1 LAGLAAGFSPLQ
13 LSVLSG
19 ILAGMFDPN
28 QSPEHLDQVRRTYLE
43 RSASRPSSK
52 LRRSPTEDEKSHQRA
67 SGRLR
72 TAAWR
77 STLDARKRPESDV
90 VGLSLLSAVAKWPK
104 GSSFDPASI
113 GIVAAAFDD
122 LIGRGFDRHEIELVF
137 RRFRSKLY
145 VTPDPGTSNN
155 NGRVPLGSK

>member
-1 LAGLAAGFSPLQ
+1 LLLQ

-19 ILAGMFDPN
+19 ILAVMTYLDRN
-28 QSPEHLDQVRRTYLE
+28 QSPEHIDQVRRTFLE

-52 LRRSPTEDEKSHQRA
+52 LRRSPTDDQKAHQRA

-77 STLDARKRPESDV
+77 CTLDAKRRPESDV
-90 VGLSLLSAVAKWPK
+90 VGLALLSAVAKWPK
-104 GSSFDPASI
+104 GASFDPASV

-122 LIGRGFDRHEIELVF
+122 LIDRGFDRHEIEQVF
-137 RRFRSKLY
+137 RRFRSKLN
-145 VTPDPGTSNN
+145 VAPNLATSNN
-155 NGRVPLGSK
+155 NGLRALGVKNESV

>member
-1 LAGLAAGFSPLQ
+1 MSYT
-13 LSVLSG
+13 
-19 ILAGMFDPN
+19 DPN
-28 QSPEHLDQVRRTYLE
+28 SDPAHLDSVRRSHFE
-43 RSASRPSSK
+43 RATSRPSSK
-52 LRRSPTEDEKSHQRA
+52 LRRLPTETQKASVRA

-77 STLDARKRPESDV
+77 CSLDARKRPESDV

-113 GIVAAAFDD
+113 AIVATAFDD
-122 LIGRGFDRHEIELVF
+122 LIARGFDRHEIELVF

-155 NGRVPLGSK
+155 NGCVPLESK